1 VIIVIFL
8 NTRDNHRE
16 STSLGECFRGTE
28 TLSMLALL
36 RIVIVLDKSNRPIMI
51 PESVVVVRGV
61 NDILPCRDVPDVV
74 IL

>member
-1 VIIVIFL
+1 
-8 NTRDNHRE
+8 
-16 STSLGECFRGTE
+16 
-28 TLSMLALL
+28 MLALL